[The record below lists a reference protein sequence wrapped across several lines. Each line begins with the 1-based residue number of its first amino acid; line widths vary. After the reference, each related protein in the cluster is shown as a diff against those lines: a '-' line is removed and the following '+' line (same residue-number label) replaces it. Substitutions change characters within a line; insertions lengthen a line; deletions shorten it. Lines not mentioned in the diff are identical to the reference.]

1 MSQRRGPVWPPPF
14 PFCGQV
20 LSTIWWAAL
29 NLQVNQSSDWICGHV
44 ISECYC
50 HGNRWVQRHLAIIST
65 LFQYFFRN
73 EIFCD
78 PWKVFF
84 FNSGPLCAWRHFW
97 NDFGWENWIFQR
109 KFLGRFITEMKTRK
123 ITAIVSANFHSGS
136 IVVFTGTTPFMKIV
150 KWNKLA
156 FLFYCGRHLAL
167 NCNFP
172 SRFRRRFSS
181 SD

>member
-1 MSQRRGPVWPPPF
+1 MWSRDIGMLLSWQ
-14 PFCGQV
+14 QV
-20 LSTIWWAAL
+20 GSTP
-29 NLQVNQSSDWICGHV
+29 SSNHFNT
-44 ISECYC
+44 IS
-50 HGNRWVQRHLAIIST
+50 V
-65 LFQYFFRN
+65 FFSKWDFLRSL
-73 EIFCD
+73 
-78 PWKVFF
+78 KGVFF

-156 FLFYCGRHLAL
+156 FLFCCGRHLAL
-167 NCNFP
+167 NYNFP